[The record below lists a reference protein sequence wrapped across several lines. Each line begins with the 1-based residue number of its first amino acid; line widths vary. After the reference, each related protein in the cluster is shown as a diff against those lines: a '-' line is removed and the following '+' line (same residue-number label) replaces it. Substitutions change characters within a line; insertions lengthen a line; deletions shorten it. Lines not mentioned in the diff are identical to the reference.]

1 MKRKYLTPSIMVTAV
16 SSQLPLAMSME
27 VHEDSKD
34 VVNSSSEV
42 LSRRKNVWEDDVDEE
57 EEEF

>member
-1 MKRKYLTPSIMVTAV
+1 MVTAV